1 MRDLVNLLEQAISFN
16 YKAGNKVPEY
26 DTLEYWR
33 AVENQ
38 STLMIEESTEG
49 FDAANVHDAVESID
63 ALCDELFVLAW
74 RIEQHTK
81 AGFDVVG
88 ALQQVIDNNSKKVF
102 NSYYEACSAKEGL
115 EVKHPDDEFFIE
127 TSVYNGLPFYTVRDS
142 RNKIRK
148 PVDFVAVELEEFI
161 PEVYK

>member
-1 MRDLVNLLEQAISFN
+1 MKDLVNLLAQVIDWN

-38 STLMIEESTEG
+38 SKLMIEESTEG
-49 FDAANVHDAVESID
+49 FDAAVVNNPVESID

-74 RIEQHTK
+74 RIEQHNK
-81 AGFDVVG
+81 VGFDVVG

-102 NSYYEACSAKEGL
+102 NSYYEACTAKEGL
-115 EVKHPDDEFFIE
+115 EAKHPEQEFFIE

-142 RNKIRK
+142 SNKIRK
-148 PVDFVAVELEEFI
+148 PVNFVAVELEGFV
-161 PEVYK
+161 P

>member
-1 MRDLVNLLEQAISFN
+1 MKDLVNLLEQAISFN
-16 YKAGNKVPEY
+16 YRAGNKVPEY
-26 DTLEYWR
+26 DTFEYWR

-38 STLMIEESTEG
+38 SKLMIEESTEG
-49 FDAANVHDAVESID
+49 EDAAKVNDPIESID

-74 RIEQHTK
+74 RIEQHNK

-115 EVKHPDDEFFIE
+115 EVKYWEEEFTVE

-142 RNKIRK
+142 SNKIRK
-148 PVDFVAVELEEFI
+148 SVDFVAVELESFI
-161 PEVYK
+161 P

>member
-1 MRDLVNLLEQAISFN
+1 MKDLVNLLSQVIDWN

-26 DTLEYWR
+26 DTFEYWR
-33 AVENQ
+33 TIENQ
-38 STLMIEESTEG
+38 SKLMIEESTEG
-49 FDAANVHDAVESID
+49 LGAAKVNDPVESID

-81 AGFDVVG
+81 AGFDVAG

-115 EVKHPDDEFFIE
+115 ELKHPDDEFFIE
-127 TSVYNGLPFYTVRDS
+127 TSVYNGLPFYTVRDA

-148 PVDFVAVELEEFI
+148 SIDFVAVELEAYI
-161 PEVYK
+161 P

>member
-1 MRDLVNLLEQAISFN
+1 MMKDLVNLLSQVIDWN

-26 DTLEYWR
+26 DTFEYWR
-33 AVENQ
+33 TIENQ
-38 STLMIEESTEG
+38 SKLMIEESTEG
-49 FDAANVHDAVESID
+49 LDAAKVNDPVESID

-74 RIEQHTK
+74 RIEQHNK

-115 EVKHPDDEFFIE
+115 EVKYWEEEFTVE

-142 RNKIRK
+142 SSKIRK
-148 PVDFVAVELEEFI
+148 PVDFVAVELEDFI
-161 PEVYK
+161 PK